1 MSKRPITGGRHYR
14 DPKSGKLS
22 SMPPKGADEDTTAET
37 STQAAEA
44 TAQDSAAVKKGR

>member
-14 DPKSGKLS
+14 DPKTGKLS
-22 SMPPKGADEDTTAET
+22 STPPKGSAETTVDT

-44 TAQDSAAVKKGR
+44 TAQDSADDKKGR